1 MIQVFVGRPTD
12 PTEWRQVDDVSR
24 TEWDT
29 DEVFAARLQDR
40 FDDLT
45 IRLWDGVPISAA
57 GTATRMAGS
66 LSKTIAILGAG
77 PWDPWQLLWS
87 CISAGIHDLDGWRS
101 LTLPGYT
108 DQDGLM
114 TWHEAMRDVMR
125 RKSASCAADSFGVLA
140 STRSVVATKRED
152 RNTDPKTGF
161 IIDGWD
167 RPIEWA
173 IRQARLSAL
182 TGMRWGLIVH
192 CVGGEVRTVLTN
204 FSHLPFP
211 LHMLDEKFFEVVSED
226 GMYVY
231 ISEDNWWFVQPTG
244 RVRPLI
250 KDADGLS
257 REASAVMPFLSSYR
271 LRPVPLGA
279 TVDMTV
285 YTPEMDAATIW
296 LLLSFAIHCDPVI
309 RTAIRTRR
317 QQKTGVLRPDMR
329 VRWGDELIQKWGL
342 DTSSTEI
349 VIQITTTTSLRTDAL
364 IRFLPSGPIPD
375 ECVPSMEKMLGAIV
389 SRAITLDTKG
399 FIDSVDPSLWGETV
413 AGVSKKIQV
422 VAIDDLTKTN
432 PLVFI
437 PTFYKSLCQAPLQ
450 PIVLTDQQ
458 AAEHQDSKKLL
469 FPPEEMHGV
478 APTWY
483 GCRPGRF
490 SYPGLKRNEMEGAL
504 FPLVPCCFEKPQD
517 ASNRNK
523 LLRMR
528 MGLDVVTVRR
538 KDNIIRLAH
547 IIRYPGQLGV
557 LPEALEPYFMWKY
570 PDQVIYRVGMNRS
583 QWSFME
589 CLQYVMLGGVSMPV
603 QEWYPAHLIRVLN
616 QHPQWLQA
624 YLPFHDVDSII
635 EAIRIDPSFWVNP
648 EVFLP
653 FMERLFDVHIR
664 VWSEESD
671 GVFRLVRSA
680 ESIVRTHG
688 VVYIIQHRGGR
699 MDRLMGRSH
708 PQCELIAHHAIGE
721 PIDILGLVF
730 TDPFVVSAPESTPF
744 ELWTVRNRVIG
755 QTTTTTGLLDAVVL
769 EPRTIVW
776 ALDPIPTLST
786 VPYTTIDKVVVD
798 DASVL
803 ARLLGEV
810 IYHSIVGDGLVV
822 VVFRAVRDGPRMA
835 VVCREGMQGGS
846 SPEDPPPF
854 EIAKIVDYVR
864 ERPMMLSPMN
874 DPGAVVRDESVIEGV
889 SDACVYL
896 FSHNFADFRNEVFE
910 FIRRRTVVD
919 AGFFK
924 DKPFITPPCTYGNC
938 FEMFSRITRPNDDP
952 VIVIPSDRLRMRL
965 CYLLMMIVRTS
976 GGSIS
981 PIDPSLPRGAQITD
995 DPSSVIMPWATFRT
1009 VFVDRP
1015 VMILDKPF
1023 SVAIGIPPQTDTLII
1038 FRTDR
1043 IDAFR
1048 VLEMEP
1054 ANVQEFLERFC
1065 PPMTIM
1071 DRNDTTGFV
1080 IWSIIPVDPS
1090 LDGPTI
1096 VMTEHGWRRSTQD
1109 VGPPLFLLGSNRIL
1123 LHPFFLGT

>member
-1 MIQVFVGRPTD
+1 MIQVFIGRPTD
-12 PTEWRQVDDVSR
+12 PTEWRQVDDISR

-40 FDDLT
+40 LDDLT
-45 IRLWDGVPISAA
+45 IRVWDGVPISAA

-66 LSKTIAILGAG
+66 LTKTMAILGGG

-108 DQDGLM
+108 DQGGLM
-114 TWHEAMRDVMR
+114 AWHDAMRDAMR
-125 RKSASCAADSFGVLA
+125 RKSASCAAESFSVLA
-140 STRSVVATKRED
+140 STGSVVATKRED
-152 RNTDPKTGF
+152 RNTDPKTGLV
-161 IIDGWD
+161 IEGWD

-211 LHMLDEKFFEVVSED
+211 LHTLDEKFFSVVRED
-226 GMYVY
+226 GMYLY
-231 ISEDNWWFVQPTG
+231 ISEDNWWLLQPIG

-250 KDADGLS
+250 RDADGLS

-285 YTPEMDAATIW
+285 HAPERDAPSVW
-296 LLLSFAIHCDPVI
+296 LLLYYAIHCDPVI

-317 QQKTGVLRPDMR
+317 HQKTGVLRSDMR
-329 VRWGDELIQKWGL
+329 VRWGDELIQRWGL
-342 DTSSTEI
+342 DDSSAEMA
-349 VIQITTTTSLRTDAL
+349 IQITATTSQRTDAL
-364 IRFLPSGPIPD
+364 IRFLPSGPIPE
-375 ECVPSMEKMLGAIV
+375 ECVPSMEKMVGAIV
-389 SRAITLDTKG
+389 SRAISLDTRA
-399 FIDSVDPSLWGETV
+399 FIDSVDPSLWGET
-413 AGVSKKIQV
+413 AADLKIPV
-422 VAIDDLTKTN
+422 VAIDDLTRTN

-450 PIVLTDQQ
+450 PIILTDQQ
-458 AAEHQDSKKLL
+458 AAERQNSKKLL
-469 FPPEEMHGV
+469 FPPEEMNGV
-478 APTWY
+478 APAWY

-547 IIRYPGQLGV
+547 IIRYPGQLGI

-570 PDQVIYRVGMNRS
+570 PDRVIYRVGMNRS

-603 QEWYPAHLIRVLN
+603 QEWYPAHLIRVLS

-635 EAIRIDPSFWVNP
+635 EAIRTDPSFWVNP

-680 ESIVRTHG
+680 ESIVRTQG

-708 PQCELIAHHAIGE
+708 PQCELIAHHAVGE
-721 PIDILGLVF
+721 PIDVLGLVF
-730 TDPFVVSAPESTPF
+730 TDPFVVSPPESTPF

-755 QTTTTTGLLDAVVL
+755 QTTTTTGLLDAMVL
-769 EPRTIVW
+769 DPRTVVW
-776 ALDPIPTLST
+776 VVDAIPTLST
-786 VPYTTIDKVVVD
+786 VAYTTIDKVVVE
-798 DASVL
+798 DASVM
-803 ARLLGEV
+803 ARLVGDIV
-810 IYHSIVGDGLVV
+810 YHSVIGDGLVV

-835 VVCREGMQGGS
+835 VVCRDGMQRS
-846 SPEDPPPF
+846 SQAQNPPPF
-854 EIAKIVDYVR
+854 EIAKIVEYVR
-864 ERPMMLSPMN
+864 GRPMMLSPMN
-874 DPGAVVRDESVIEGV
+874 DPDAVMRDEGVIDGV

-896 FSHNFADFRNEVFE
+896 FSHNFGVFRDEVFE

-919 AGFFK
+919 AGFFR
-924 DKPFITPPCTYGNC
+924 DRPFITPPSTYGAC
-938 FEMFSRITRPNDDP
+938 FEMFSRVVRPNDDP
-952 VIVIPSDRLRMRL
+952 VIVLPNDRMRMRL

-976 GGSIS
+976 GGSIG
-981 PIDPSLPRGAQITD
+981 PIDPSLPRGAQTTD
-995 DPSSVIMPWATFRT
+995 DPSSVVMPWATFRT

-1015 VMILDKPF
+1015 VRILDKPF
-1023 SVAIGIPPQTDTLII
+1023 SVAVGIPPPRETLIV

-1054 ANVQEFLERFC
+1054 ANVQGFLERFC
-1065 PPMTIM
+1065 PPMVMM

-1080 IWSIIPVDPS
+1080 IWSIIPIDPS
-1090 LDGPTI
+1090 LDGPAV
-1096 VMTEHGWRRSTQD
+1096 VMTEDGWRRSPED
-1109 VGPPLFLLGSNRIL
+1109 VGPPVFVSGSGRLLM
-1123 LHPFFLGT
+1123 HPFFLGT